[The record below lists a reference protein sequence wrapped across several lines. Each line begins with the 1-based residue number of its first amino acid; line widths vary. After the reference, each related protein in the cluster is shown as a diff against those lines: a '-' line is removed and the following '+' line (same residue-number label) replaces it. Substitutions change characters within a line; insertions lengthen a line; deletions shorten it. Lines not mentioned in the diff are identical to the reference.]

1 MQSDPSY
8 SFFFEVCLLLAT
20 ALPLLS
26 FVLSFVISEKYSW
39 AVSITA
45 PFLLLISALAS
56 SVVFF
61 SIQDEQPYHFAV
73 NWFVVAD
80 HLFSAGVFVNILSA
94 TMLLVVTFISFLV
107 HVYSIGY
114 MAGDA
119 SLRKYFAM
127 LGLFTFSMLAIV
139 LADNLLLLFV
149 GWELVGFSSYMLIGH
164 WKEKPEAARAAK
176 KAFVLNRI
184 GDAGFLVGLMIL
196 WTNQGS
202 FDISALSSMVHFSA
216 WQTAASLC
224 LFCGVIGKSAQ
235 FPLLMWLP
243 DAMEGPTPVSALI
256 HAATMVAA
264 GVYLMI
270 RIFPFF
276 TPTSLDVVSIVGIT
290 TALVG
295 AFSAVGQYDIKK
307 ILAYSTISQ
316 LGLMVTAVGSANPDA
331 AFIHLFTH
339 AFFKACLFLAAGS
352 IIHSLHHAQQQ
363 AHTHFDVQD
372 IRNLGGLRKKLP
384 VVFAVFMVAGS
395 SLAGLPFFSGFL
407 SKDAILTGLITWA
420 GPDISWPW
428 LVVIGAFLVTFLT
441 MVYTF
446 RMIWI
451 IFFGAEKKTL
461 GLSLPEPPVVM
472 QVPVLVLAT
481 ASLWIIISWNPL
493 VNTRWINPTLV
504 HNWYVTLFSLA
515 WVAGAF
521 VTAYL
526 RRHKSAPSKTLEH
539 GFFLDQ
545 FYQWTTRNVAFEAVT
560 KTSRIDK
567 KWIDPFIHGTAY
579 AQVLIAHVTAWFDR
593 AFVDGTVNGFV
604 SFVRGVGTI
613 TRSFQDGKIQL
624 YIFWS
629 IFTIIIFLI
638 WTLL

>member
-1 MQSDPSY
+1 
-8 SFFFEVCLLLAT
+8 
-20 ALPLLS
+20 LS
-26 FVLSFVISEKYSW
+26 SLF
-39 AVSITA
+39 
-45 PFLLLISALAS
+45 
-56 SVVFF
+56 VFF
-61 SIQDEQPYHFAV
+61 AIQDELPYHFV
-73 NWFVVAD
+73 TTWFVIGD
-80 HLFSAGVFVNILSA
+80 HTFSAGVFVNILSA
-94 TMLLVVTFISFLV
+94 TMLLVVTLISFLV
-107 HVYSIGY
+107 HLYSIGY

-119 SLRKYFAM
+119 NLRKYFAM

-139 LADNLLLLFV
+139 LADNLLFLFV

-176 KAFVLNRI
+176 KAFILNRI

-202 FDISALSSMVHFSA
+202 FDISGVSSMDHFSS

-235 FPLLMWLP
+235 FPLLTWLP

-270 RIFPFF
+270 RTFPFF
-276 TPTSLDVVSIVGIT
+276 TPTALDVVSVIGII

-295 AFSAVGQYDIKK
+295 AFSALGQYDIKK

-316 LGLMVTAVGSANPDA
+316 LGLMVTAVGSSTPDA

-363 AHTHFDVQD
+363 ARTHFDVQD

-384 VVFAVFMVAGS
+384 VVFAVFIVAGS

-407 SKDAILTGLITWA
+407 SKDAILTGLVTWA
-420 GPDISWPW
+420 GSDISWRW
-428 LVVIGAFLVTFLT
+428 LVAAGAFLVTFLT

-451 IFFGAEKKTL
+451 VFFGSEKKTT
-461 GLSLPEPPVVM
+461 GLYLPEPPVVM
-472 QVPVLVLAT
+472 QVPLLILAT
-481 ASLWIIISWNPL
+481 ASLWIIISWNPF
-493 VNTRWINPTLV
+493 VNTRWINPALV
-504 HNWYVTLFSLA
+504 HNWNVTFFSIV
-515 WVAGAF
+515 WVVAAF
-521 VTAYL
+521 IVAYL
-526 RRHKSAPSKTLEH
+526 GRNRAGSSKMLEH
-539 GFFLDQ
+539 AFFLDEV
-545 FYQWTTRNVAFEAVT
+545 YQWTIKNVVMEAVR
-560 KTSRIDK
+560 KTSSIDK
-567 KWIDPFIHGTAY
+567 KWIDGFIHLTAY
-579 AQVLIAHVTAWFDR
+579 AQVLIAHVTAWFDH
-593 AFVDGTVNGFV
+593 AFVDGTVDGFA
-604 SFVRGVGTI
+604 SFVRGVGTV

>member
-1 MQSDPSY
+1 MQSTTSY
-8 SFFFEVCLLLAT
+8 SVFFEVCLLLAT

-26 FVLSFVISEKYSW
+26 FVLSFVISERYSW
-39 AVSITA
+39 AVSIAA
-45 PFLLLISALAS
+45 PFLLLISALS
-56 SVVFF
+56 SLVVFF
-61 SIQDEQPYHFAV
+61 SIQDELPYHFV
-73 NWFVVAD
+73 TPWFVIGE
-80 HLFSAGVFVNILSA
+80 HTFSAGVFVNILSA

-114 MAGDA
+114 MAGDT

-127 LGLFTFSMLAIV
+127 LGLFTFSMLTIV
-139 LADNLLLLFV
+139 LADNLLILFV

-176 KAFVLNRI
+176 KAFILNRI

-196 WTNQGS
+196 WTNHGS
-202 FDISALSSMVHFSA
+202 FDISGVSSIEHFSS

-235 FPLLMWLP
+235 FPLLTWLP

-276 TPTSLDVVSIVGIT
+276 TPTTLDLVSIIGII

-295 AFSAVGQYDIKK
+295 ACAALGQYDIKK

-316 LGLMVTAVGSANPDA
+316 LGLMVTAVGSATPDA

-363 AHTHFDVQD
+363 ARTEFDVQD

-384 VVFAVFMVAGS
+384 VVFAVFIVAGS

-407 SKDAILTGLITWA
+407 SKDAILTGLVTWA
-420 GPDISWPW
+420 GSDISWRW
-428 LVVIGAFLVTFLT
+428 LVAAGAFVVTFLT

-451 IFFGAEKKTL
+451 VFFGSEKQTS

-472 QVPVLVLAT
+472 QVPLLILAT
-481 ASLWIIISWNPL
+481 ASLWIIISWNPF
-493 VNTRWINPTLV
+493 VNTRWINPALV
-504 HNWYVTLFSLA
+504 HNWNVTLFSIV
-515 WVAGAF
+515 WVIAAF
-521 VTAYL
+521 IIAYL
-526 RRHKSAPSKTLEH
+526 GRNRSGSSKMLEH
-539 GFFLDQ
+539 SFFLDE
-545 FYQWTTRNVAFEAVT
+545 FYHWIIKNVALEAVR
-560 KTSRIDK
+560 KTSHIDK
-567 KWIDPFIHGTAY
+567 KWIDGFIHLTAY
-579 AQVLIAHVTAWFDR
+579 IQVLIAHVTAWFDL
-593 AFVDGTVNGFV
+593 AFVDGTINGFA
-604 SFVRGVGTI
+604 SFVRGVGTV

>member
-1 MQSDPSY
+1 M
-8 SFFFEVCLLLAT
+8 
-20 ALPLLS
+20 
-26 FVLSFVISEKYSW
+26 
-39 AVSITA
+39 SIAA
-45 PFLLLISALAS
+45 PFLLLISALS
-56 SVVFF
+56 SLVVFF
-61 SIQDEQPYHFAV
+61 SIQDELPYHFITT
-73 NWFVVAD
+73 WFVIGG
-80 HLFSAGVFVNILSA
+80 HTFFAGVVVNILSA

-176 KAFVLNRI
+176 KAFILNRI

-196 WTNQGS
+196 WTNHGS
-202 FDISALSSMVHFSA
+202 FDISGVSSLEHFSS

-235 FPLLMWLP
+235 FPLLTWLP

-276 TPTSLDVVSIVGIT
+276 TPTALDLVSVIGII

-295 AFSAVGQYDIKK
+295 ACTALGQYDIKK

-316 LGLMVTAVGSANPDA
+316 LGLMVTALGSATPDA

-352 IIHSLHHAQQQ
+352 IIHSLHHAQHQ
-363 AHTHFDVQD
+363 ARTHFDVQD

-384 VVFAVFMVAGS
+384 IVFAVFIVAGS

-407 SKDAILTGLITWA
+407 SKDAILAGLVTWA
-420 GPDISWPW
+420 GSEISWRW
-428 LVVIGAFLVTFLT
+428 LVAAGAFLVTFLT

-451 IFFGAEKKTL
+451 VFFGSEKKTS

-472 QVPVLVLAT
+472 QVPLLILAT
-481 ASLWIIISWNPL
+481 ASLWIIISWNPF
-493 VNTRWINPTLV
+493 VNTRWINPALV
-504 HNWYVTLFSLA
+504 HNWNVTLFSIA
-515 WVAGAF
+515 WVMAAF
-521 VTAYL
+521 IVAYVG
-526 RRHKSAPSKTLEH
+526 RNRYASSKILEH
-539 GFFLDQ
+539 GFFLDE
-545 FYQWTTRNVAFEAVT
+545 FYQWTIKKVAMEVVR

-567 KWIDPFIHGTAY
+567 KWIDGFIHLTAY
-579 AQVLIAHVTAWFDR
+579 VQVLIAHVTAWFDQ
-593 AFVDGTVNGFV
+593 AFVDGTINGFA
-604 SFVRGVGTI
+604 SFVRGVGTV